1 MLTSCRQSAA
11 GNTERKGDK
20 MEILDLTMK
29 WVVAPLLGIVVWL
42 LKRVTSM
49 GTEIKV
55 LETKIEAQG
64 EASRQAHQN
73 LTNQMG
79 QILAKL
85 DGIEAYLRKDIR

>member
-1 MLTSCRQSAA
+1 
-11 GNTERKGDK
+11 
-20 MEILDLTMK
+20 MEILDLAMK
-29 WVVAPLLGIVVWL
+29 WIVAPLMAIVIWL

-73 LTNQMG
+73 LNG
-79 QILAKL
+79 QISQVLAKL
-85 DGIEAYLRKDIR
+85 DGIESYLRKEK

>member
-1 MLTSCRQSAA
+1 
-11 GNTERKGDK
+11 
-20 MEILDLTMK
+20 MELLDMAMK
-29 WVVAPLLGIVVWL
+29 WIVAPLLGIVVWL

-73 LTNQMG
+73 LNG
-79 QILAKL
+79 QISQVLAKL
-85 DGIEAYLRKDIR
+85 DGIEAYLRKEK

>member
-1 MLTSCRQSAA
+1 
-11 GNTERKGDK
+11 
-20 MEILDLTMK
+20 MEVLDMTMK
-29 WVVAPLLGIVVWL
+29 WIVAPLLGVVIWL

-73 LTNQMG
+73 LNQQMG
-79 QILAKL
+79 QVLSKL
-85 DGIEAYLRKDIR
+85 DGIEAYLRRDK

>member
-1 MLTSCRQSAA
+1 
-11 GNTERKGDK
+11 

-73 LTNQMG
+73 LNNQMG

>member
-1 MLTSCRQSAA
+1 
-11 GNTERKGDK
+11 
-20 MEILDLTMK
+20 MELLDMTMK
-29 WVVAPLLGIVVWL
+29 WIVAPLLGVVIWL

-73 LTNQMG
+73 LNQQMG
-79 QILAKL
+79 QVLAKL
-85 DGIEAYLRKDIR
+85 DGIESYLRRDR